1 MTDQELDT
9 LMRRVLL
16 DSLKLDAESTASG
29 ELAFEPTPRY
39 QRQMA
44 AMVKD
49 PLKWERRRAR
59 PLWKNV
65 AQKAAVILLVFSL
78 SLGSLMAVSPTVR
91 AAVVRWVTEWYE
103 THVVYRFS
111 GEQLSGEMPQYE
123 ITNLP
128 EGYAEDVSKRIEWPE
143 YISFTYHNS
152 NEENDQGIIF
162 DYTYMSQGG
171 VADFVTEDS
180 ETISVTVNGMK
191 AIVEYVGE
199 ESFEVV
205 APNVPVSYYEGE
217 QVRCTLQLQVPAVWQ
232 DKEISVVLTNDGVPM
247 NFKRDGTTCSF
258 TCNPRQLSGV
268 LEVEIK
274 ADGLLLYKSE
284 VKMTFKKRFRCH
296 LCHRDIEECRY
307 RGKHPEVKK
316 DICPKCHKERSKCVC
331 GKGSVKIK
339 ACPTCGKDIKDCSW
353 HGVHPDM

>member
-16 DSLKLDAESTASG
+16 DSLKLDAESAASG

-44 AMVKD
+44 EMVKD

-123 ITNLP
+123 ITDLP
-128 EGYAEDVSKRIEWPE
+128 EGYVEDERVDWPT
-143 YISFTYHNS
+143 YISIIYRKAND
-152 NEENDQGIIF
+152 ENAPWIYLRYVYMQQGTVNNIGTEGADIIP
-162 DYTYMSQGG
+162 
-171 VADFVTEDS
+171 
-180 ETISVTVNGMK
+180 VTVNGIEGQLYL
-191 AIVEYVGE
+191 ARNPD
-199 ESFEVV
+199 ESDSTITWIDPDKNIAFVV
-205 APNVPVSYYEGE
+205 DAALDADSILHIAESVS
-217 QVRCTLQLQVPAVWQ
+217 L
-232 DKEISVVLTNDGVPM
+232 
-247 NFKRDGTTCSF
+247 
-258 TCNPRQLSGV
+258 
-268 LEVEIK
+268 
-274 ADGLLLYKSE
+274 
-284 VKMTFKKRFRCH
+284 VKTEK
-296 LCHRDIEECRY
+296 
-307 RGKHPEVKK
+307 
-316 DICPKCHKERSKCVC
+316 
-331 GKGSVKIK
+331 
-339 ACPTCGKDIKDCSW
+339 
-353 HGVHPDM
+353 

>member
-44 AMVKD
+44 EMVKD

-111 GEQLSGEMPQYE
+111 GEQLSGEMPKYE
-123 ITNLP
+123 ITDLP
-128 EGYAEDVSKRIEWPE
+128 EGYVEDERVDWPT
-143 YISFTYHNS
+143 YISIIYRKAND
-152 NEENDQGIIF
+152 ENAPWIYLRYVYMQQGTVNNIGTEGADIIP
-162 DYTYMSQGG
+162 
-171 VADFVTEDS
+171 
-180 ETISVTVNGMK
+180 VTVNGIEGQLYL
-191 AIVEYVGE
+191 ARNPD
-199 ESFEVV
+199 ESDSTITWIDPDKNIAFVV
-205 APNVPVSYYEGE
+205 DAALDADSILHIAESVS
-217 QVRCTLQLQVPAVWQ
+217 L
-232 DKEISVVLTNDGVPM
+232 
-247 NFKRDGTTCSF
+247 
-258 TCNPRQLSGV
+258 
-268 LEVEIK
+268 
-274 ADGLLLYKSE
+274 
-284 VKMTFKKRFRCH
+284 VKTEK
-296 LCHRDIEECRY
+296 
-307 RGKHPEVKK
+307 
-316 DICPKCHKERSKCVC
+316 
-331 GKGSVKIK
+331 
-339 ACPTCGKDIKDCSW
+339 
-353 HGVHPDM
+353 

>member
-16 DSLKLDAESTASG
+16 DSLKLDAESAASG

-44 AMVKD
+44 EMVKD

-123 ITNLP
+123 ITDLP
-128 EGYAEDVSKRIEWPE
+128 EGYVEDERVDWPT
-143 YISFTYHNS
+143 YISIIYRKAND
-152 NEENDQGIIF
+152 ENAPWIYLRYVYMQQGTVNNIGTEGADIIP
-162 DYTYMSQGG
+162 
-171 VADFVTEDS
+171 
-180 ETISVTVNGMK
+180 VTVNGIEGQLYL
-191 AIVEYVGE
+191 ARNPD
-199 ESFEVV
+199 ESDSTITWIDPDKNIAFVV
-205 APNVPVSYYEGE
+205 DASLDADSILHIAESVS
-217 QVRCTLQLQVPAVWQ
+217 L
-232 DKEISVVLTNDGVPM
+232 
-247 NFKRDGTTCSF
+247 
-258 TCNPRQLSGV
+258 
-268 LEVEIK
+268 
-274 ADGLLLYKSE
+274 
-284 VKMTFKKRFRCH
+284 VKTEK
-296 LCHRDIEECRY
+296 
-307 RGKHPEVKK
+307 
-316 DICPKCHKERSKCVC
+316 
-331 GKGSVKIK
+331 
-339 ACPTCGKDIKDCSW
+339 
-353 HGVHPDM
+353 

>member
-9 LMRRVLL
+9 LMRRVLV

-65 AQKAAVILLVFSL
+65 VQKIAVILLVFSL

-171 VADFVTEDS
+171 MADFVTEDS

-191 AIVEYVGE
+191 GQLFLAKDWKNTRSTLTWIDTDNNIQFTLMAALNETDILHIA
-199 ESFEVV
+199 ES
-205 APNVPVSYYEGE
+205 VS
-217 QVRCTLQLQVPAVWQ
+217 L
-232 DKEISVVLTNDGVPM
+232 
-247 NFKRDGTTCSF
+247 
-258 TCNPRQLSGV
+258 
-268 LEVEIK
+268 
-274 ADGLLLYKSE
+274 
-284 VKMTFKKRFRCH
+284 VKTEK
-296 LCHRDIEECRY
+296 
-307 RGKHPEVKK
+307 
-316 DICPKCHKERSKCVC
+316 
-331 GKGSVKIK
+331 
-339 ACPTCGKDIKDCSW
+339 
-353 HGVHPDM
+353 

>member
-49 PLKWERRRAR
+49 PLRWERRRAR

-123 ITNLP
+123 ITDLP
-128 EGYAEDVSKRIEWPE
+128 EGYVEDERVDWPT
-143 YISFTYHNS
+143 YISIIYRKAND
-152 NEENDQGIIF
+152 ENAPWIYLRYVYMQQGTVNNIGTEGADIIP
-162 DYTYMSQGG
+162 
-171 VADFVTEDS
+171 
-180 ETISVTVNGMK
+180 VTVNGIEGQLYL
-191 AIVEYVGE
+191 ARNPD
-199 ESFEVV
+199 ESDSTITWIDPDKNIAFVV
-205 APNVPVSYYEGE
+205 DAALDADSILHIAESVS
-217 QVRCTLQLQVPAVWQ
+217 L
-232 DKEISVVLTNDGVPM
+232 
-247 NFKRDGTTCSF
+247 
-258 TCNPRQLSGV
+258 
-268 LEVEIK
+268 
-274 ADGLLLYKSE
+274 
-284 VKMTFKKRFRCH
+284 VKTEK
-296 LCHRDIEECRY
+296 
-307 RGKHPEVKK
+307 
-316 DICPKCHKERSKCVC
+316 
-331 GKGSVKIK
+331 
-339 ACPTCGKDIKDCSW
+339 
-353 HGVHPDM
+353 

>member
-16 DSLKLDAESTASG
+16 DSLKLDAESAASG

-111 GEQLSGEMPQYE
+111 GEQLSEEMPQYE
-123 ITNLP
+123 ITDLP
-128 EGYAEDVSKRIEWPE
+128 EGYVEDERVDWPT
-143 YISFTYHNS
+143 YISIIYRKTNDENASWIYLQYVYMQQGASS
-152 NEENDQGIIF
+152 NFGTENADIIP
-162 DYTYMSQGG
+162 
-171 VADFVTEDS
+171 
-180 ETISVTVNGMK
+180 VTVNGLEGQLYLTKDSEQSDSTITWIDPDENILFAVSAALGDDDILHM
-191 AIVEYVGE
+191 A
-199 ESFEVV
+199 ES
-205 APNVPVSYYEGE
+205 VS
-217 QVRCTLQLQVPAVWQ
+217 L
-232 DKEISVVLTNDGVPM
+232 
-247 NFKRDGTTCSF
+247 
-258 TCNPRQLSGV
+258 
-268 LEVEIK
+268 
-274 ADGLLLYKSE
+274 
-284 VKMTFKKRFRCH
+284 VKTEK
-296 LCHRDIEECRY
+296 
-307 RGKHPEVKK
+307 
-316 DICPKCHKERSKCVC
+316 
-331 GKGSVKIK
+331 
-339 ACPTCGKDIKDCSW
+339 
-353 HGVHPDM
+353 

>member
-44 AMVKD
+44 AMVKN

-111 GEQLSGEMPQYE
+111 GEQLSGEMPKYE

-128 EGYAEDVSKRIEWPE
+128 EGYVEDERVDWPT
-143 YISFTYHNS
+143 YISIIYRKAND
-152 NEENDQGIIF
+152 ENAPWIYLRYVYMQQGTVNNIGTEGADIIP
-162 DYTYMSQGG
+162 
-171 VADFVTEDS
+171 
-180 ETISVTVNGMK
+180 VTVNGIEGQLYLARNPDESDSTITCIDPDK
-191 AIVEYVGE
+191 NIAFIVDAALDADSILHIA
-199 ESFEVV
+199 ES
-205 APNVPVSYYEGE
+205 VS
-217 QVRCTLQLQVPAVWQ
+217 L
-232 DKEISVVLTNDGVPM
+232 
-247 NFKRDGTTCSF
+247 
-258 TCNPRQLSGV
+258 
-268 LEVEIK
+268 
-274 ADGLLLYKSE
+274 
-284 VKMTFKKRFRCH
+284 VKTEK
-296 LCHRDIEECRY
+296 
-307 RGKHPEVKK
+307 
-316 DICPKCHKERSKCVC
+316 
-331 GKGSVKIK
+331 
-339 ACPTCGKDIKDCSW
+339 
-353 HGVHPDM
+353 

>member
-44 AMVKD
+44 AMVKN

-128 EGYAEDVSKRIEWPE
+128 EGYVEDERVDWPT
-143 YISFTYHNS
+143 YISIIYRKAND
-152 NEENDQGIIF
+152 ENAPWIYLRYVYMQQGTVNNIGTEGADIIP
-162 DYTYMSQGG
+162 
-171 VADFVTEDS
+171 
-180 ETISVTVNGMK
+180 VTVNGIEGQLYLARNPDESDSTITWIDPDK
-191 AIVEYVGE
+191 NIAFIVDAALDADSILHIA
-199 ESFEVV
+199 ES
-205 APNVPVSYYEGE
+205 VS
-217 QVRCTLQLQVPAVWQ
+217 L
-232 DKEISVVLTNDGVPM
+232 
-247 NFKRDGTTCSF
+247 
-258 TCNPRQLSGV
+258 
-268 LEVEIK
+268 
-274 ADGLLLYKSE
+274 
-284 VKMTFKKRFRCH
+284 VKTEK
-296 LCHRDIEECRY
+296 
-307 RGKHPEVKK
+307 
-316 DICPKCHKERSKCVC
+316 
-331 GKGSVKIK
+331 
-339 ACPTCGKDIKDCSW
+339 
-353 HGVHPDM
+353 